1 MRRLLGIIVCLFL
14 STSSLLAQPQSTSP
28 YSRFGFGDLEFG
40 STASLWTQGGAYS
53 AVFDTNIV
61 NPGNPASYSFLAK
74 HRPILDV
81 GVSATFNRF
90 ETSSETDYGKT
101 SGLRNIIM
109 GLPISNR
116 VGGAFGLMPY
126 SSQGYTI
133 KQDYTLSDQTSVSY
147 TYTGDGGINRIFGG
161 LSLKVVDKKV
171 KGTGKFKARTIIPVG
186 ERTDINDSIRY
197 VRVEKELNYRHRLSI
212 GANASFL
219 FGTLSK
225 SRRVEFDNITYLN
238 TLVNSS
244 VRVSDV
250 MFNFG
255 LAYVGDVSP
264 NTKVSFGSTYSLG
277 NDMSASRDFFSVSY
291 IKDGFGLDVMRDTIE
306 LSDDISGSIT
316 LPKTFSYGLGI
327 ETFTQKANSSDL
339 TYGRLRVSLQGSQTQ
354 WSDYREIFD
363 GDTIND
369 NLNNSTTYGLGIEF
383 QPQVNRIG
391 DKTGYLSLVSYRLGF
406 TTTQSFLSLN
416 DTRIDNYGMRFGLGL
431 PLLNTAST
439 SSLNIGFELGKRG
452 TIDNNLIKE
461 SYFGMFIG
469 ISLSPSNYN
478 LWFRKRKYD

>member
-1 MRRLLGIIVCLFL
+1 MFL
-14 STSSLLAQPQSTSP
+14 STSTLLAQPQSTSP

-40 STASLWTQGGAYS
+40 SSAALWSQSGAFT
-53 AVFDTNIV
+53 AVFDTNVV
-61 NPGNPASYSFLAK
+61 NPGNPASYAFLAK

-81 GVSATFNRF
+81 GVSAKFNQF
-90 ETSSETDYGKT
+90 ETSGDVDYGRT
-101 SGLRNIIM
+101 SGLRNIMM
-109 GLPISNR
+109 GIPISKR
-116 VGGAFGLMPY
+116 LGGSFGLMPY

-133 KQDYTLSDQTSVSY
+133 KEDYILDDDTPLSY
-147 TYTGDGGINRIFGG
+147 LYTGDGGINRLYGG
-161 LSLKVVDKKV
+161 LALKVVDKLV
-171 KGTGKFKARTIIPVG
+171 
-186 ERTDINDSIRY
+186 NDSIKVKTTRTIP
-197 VRVEKELNYRHRLSI
+197 VDKRTSFVDSIEVITVKRPVTYRHQLSF
-212 GANASFL
+212 GGNASFL

-225 SRRVEFDNITYLN
+225 SRRVEYDNITYLN

-244 VRVSDV
+244 VRVADV

-255 LAYVGDVSP
+255 LSYIGDVSP
-264 NTKVSFGSTYSLG
+264 NTRISFGSTYSLG
-277 NDMSASRDFFSVSY
+277 NDMKSTRDFFSASY
-291 IKDGFGLDVMRDTIE
+291 IVDGFGLDVMRDTIE
-306 LSDDISGSIT
+306 MTSDISGSIR

-327 ETFTQKANSSDL
+327 ETLTGKMNSSDL
-339 TYGRLRVSLQGSQTQ
+339 SYGRLRISLQGSQTQ
-354 WSDYREIFD
+354 WSDYREIFE

-369 NLNNSTTYGLGIEF
+369 NLNNSATYGLGLEF

-461 SYFGMFIG
+461 SYFGLFIG